1 MAKKLKVGIIGLGS
15 MGSTHLDIYSQI
27 SEVEVVAVSDSIKS
41 RLDGSSRAEG
51 NISGQA
57 QGNITG
63 LETKQYLDG
72 MDLIDDPDIELVDIC
87 VGTNLHFI
95 LVEAAVAKGKHV
107 LVEKPLARTY
117 DEAKKIVQLAVN
129 SSSNIMSA
137 MCLRYWPAW
146 VWLKKIIDNKEYGE
160 CLSLTCKRQ
169 TSHPPG
175 TFYSNDDECGG
186 ALLDLHIHDTDFIN
200 HCFGMPKAVF
210 SQGYKG
216 PSGGIDHVATQY
228 IYDQPQKAPLVT
240 AEGTW
245 TMQEGYGFNM
255 SYIANFENA
264 TACYLLDN
272 EETLRLFRSGCEPEI
287 IKLDEG
293 MGYEFEIRSFVDD
306 ILSNK
311 RRDIDSLKQAAE
323 SVAIIE
329 AELASIKSC
338 SVVALEFD
346 GAAAPPC
353 KQQLPP
359 ELGHLNS

>member
-1 MAKKLKVGIIGLGS
+1 MAKKLKVGVIGLGS

-27 SEVEVVAVSDSIKS
+27 SEVEVVAVADPKKN
-41 RLDGSSRAEG
+41 RLDGSSKAEG

-57 QGNITG
+57 QGSVVG
-63 LETKQYLDG
+63 FEAKKYLDG

-87 VGTNLHFI
+87 VGTNLHFVF
-95 LVEAAVAKGKHV
+95 VEAALAKGKHV

-117 DEAKKIVQLAVN
+117 DEAKKIVELALN
-129 SSSNIMSA
+129 SSTNIMSA

-146 VWLKKIIDNKEYGE
+146 VWLKKVIDNKQYGR

-186 ALLDLHIHDTDFIN
+186 ALLDLHVHDTDFIN
-200 HCFGMPKAVF
+200 YCFGIPKAVF

-216 PSGGIDHVATQY
+216 PSGGIDHVATHY
-228 IYDQPQKAPLVT
+228 IYDQSQNAPLVT

-255 SYIANFENA
+255 SYTANFEKA
-264 TACYLLDN
+264 TACYLLDD
-272 EETLRLFRSGCEPEI
+272 EETLTLFRSSYEPEI

-293 MGYEFEIRSFVDD
+293 MGYEFEIRSFVDE
-306 ILSNK
+306 ILRGEKSDMTLLN
-311 RRDIDSLKQAAE
+311 QAAK
-323 SVAIIE
+323 SIAIIE
-329 AELASIKSC
+329 AEQVSIRSC
-338 SVVALEFD
+338 SVVTL
-346 GAAAPPC
+346 
-353 KQQLPP
+353 
-359 ELGHLNS
+359 SV

>member
-1 MAKKLKVGIIGLGS
+1 MAKKLKVGVIGLGS

-27 SEVEVVAVSDSIKS
+27 SEVEVVAVADPKKN
-41 RLDGSSRAEG
+41 RLDGSSKAEG

-57 QGNITG
+57 QGSVVG
-63 LETKQYLDG
+63 FEAKKYLDG

-87 VGTNLHFI
+87 VGTNLHFVF
-95 LVEAAVAKGKHV
+95 VEAALAKGKHV

-117 DEAKKIVQLAVN
+117 DEAKKIVELALN
-129 SSSNIMSA
+129 SSTNIMSA

-146 VWLKKIIDNKEYGE
+146 VWLKKVIDNKQYGR

-186 ALLDLHIHDTDFIN
+186 ALLDLHVHDTDFIN
-200 HCFGMPKAVF
+200 YCFGMPKAVF

-216 PSGGIDHVATQY
+216 PSGGIDHVATHY
-228 IYDQPQKAPLVT
+228 IYDQSQNAPLVT

-255 SYIANFENA
+255 SYTANFEKA
-264 TACYLLDN
+264 TACYLLDD
-272 EETLRLFRSGCEPEI
+272 EETLTLFRSSYEPEI

-293 MGYEFEIRSFVDD
+293 MGYEFEIRSFVDE
-306 ILSNK
+306 ILRGEKSDMALLN
-311 RRDIDSLKQAAE
+311 QAAK
-323 SVAIIE
+323 SIAIIE
-329 AELASIKSC
+329 AEQVSIRSC
-338 SVVALEFD
+338 SVVTL
-346 GAAAPPC
+346 
-353 KQQLPP
+353 
-359 ELGHLNS
+359 SV

>member
-1 MAKKLKVGIIGLGS
+1 MAKKLKVGVIGLGS

-27 SEVEVVAVSDSIKS
+27 SEVEVVAVADPNKS
-41 RLDGSSRAEG
+41 RLDGSNKAEG

-57 QGNITG
+57 QGSVAG
-63 LETKQYLDG
+63 LEAKQYIDG

-87 VGTNLHFI
+87 VGTNLHFVF
-95 LVEAAVAKGKHV
+95 VEAALAKGKHV

-117 DEAKKIVQLAVN
+117 DEAKKIVDLALN
-129 SSSNIMSA
+129 SSTNIMSA

-146 VWLKKIIDNKEYGE
+146 VWLKKAIDNKEYGE

-186 ALLDLHIHDTDFIN
+186 ALLDLHVHDTDFIN
-200 HCFGMPKAVF
+200 YCFGMPRAVF

-216 PSGGIDHVATQY
+216 PSGGIDHVATHY
-228 IYDQPQKAPLVT
+228 IYDQSQNTPLVT

-255 SYIANFENA
+255 SYTANFEKA
-264 TACYLLDN
+264 TACYLLDS
-272 EETLRLFRSGCEPEI
+272 EETLKLFRSGHQPETI
-287 IKLDEG
+287 ELKEG

-311 RRDIDSLKQAAE
+311 TININLLKQAAE

-329 AELASIKSC
+329 AEMVSIKSC
-338 SVVALEFD
+338 SVVTL
-346 GAAAPPC
+346 
-353 KQQLPP
+353 
-359 ELGHLNS
+359 SV

>member
-1 MAKKLKVGIIGLGS
+1 MAKKLKVGVIGLGS

-27 SEVEVVAVSDSIKS
+27 SEVEVVAVADPNKS
-41 RLDGSSRAEG
+41 RLDGSNKAEG

-57 QGNITG
+57 QGSVAG
-63 LETKQYLDG
+63 LEAKQYIDG

-87 VGTNLHFI
+87 VGTNLHFVF
-95 LVEAAVAKGKHV
+95 VEAALAKGKHV

-117 DEAKKIVQLAVN
+117 DEAKKIVELALN
-129 SSSNIMSA
+129 SSTNIMSA

-146 VWLKKIIDNKEYGE
+146 VWLKKVIDNKEYGE

-186 ALLDLHIHDTDFIN
+186 ALLDLHVHDTDFIN
-200 HCFGMPKAVF
+200 YCFGMPRAVF

-216 PSGGIDHVATQY
+216 PSGGIDHVATHY
-228 IYDQPQKAPLVT
+228 IYDQSQNAPLVT
-240 AEGTW
+240 AEGAW

-255 SYIANFENA
+255 SYTANFEKA
-264 TACYLLDN
+264 TACYLLDS
-272 EETLRLFRSGCEPEI
+272 EETLKLFRSGHQLETIEL
-287 IKLDEG
+287 KEG

-311 RRDIDSLKQAAE
+311 AININLLKQAAE

-329 AELASIKSC
+329 AEMVSIKSC
-338 SVVALEFD
+338 SVVTL
-346 GAAAPPC
+346 
-353 KQQLPP
+353 
-359 ELGHLNS
+359 SV

>member
-1 MAKKLKVGIIGLGS
+1 MAKKLKVGVIGLGS

-27 SEVEVVAVSDSIKS
+27 SEVEVVAVADPNKS

-57 QGNITG
+57 QGSVAG
-63 LETKQYLDG
+63 LEAKQYIDG

-87 VGTNLHFI
+87 VGTNLHFVF
-95 LVEAAVAKGKHV
+95 VEAALAKGKHV

-117 DEAKKIVQLAVN
+117 DEAKKIVELALN
-129 SSSNIMSA
+129 SSTNIVSA

-146 VWLKKIIDNKEYGE
+146 VWLKKVIDNKEYGE

-186 ALLDLHIHDTDFIN
+186 ALLDLHVHDTDFIN
-200 HCFGMPKAVF
+200 YCFGMPSAVF

-216 PSGGIDHVATQY
+216 PSGGIDHVATHY
-228 IYDQPQKAPLVT
+228 IYDQSQNTPLVT

-255 SYIANFENA
+255 SYTANFEKA
-264 TACYLLDN
+264 TACYLLDD
-272 EETLRLFRSGCEPEI
+272 EETLRLFRSGYEPEI
-287 IKLDEG
+287 IRLDEG

-311 RRDIDSLKQAAE
+311 AININLLKQAAE
-323 SVAIIE
+323 SIAIIE
-329 AELASIKSC
+329 AEMVSIKSC
-338 SVVALEFD
+338 SVVTL
-346 GAAAPPC
+346 
-353 KQQLPP
+353 
-359 ELGHLNS
+359 SV

>member
-1 MAKKLKVGIIGLGS
+1 MAKKLKVGVIGLGS

-27 SEVEVVAVSDSIKS
+27 SEVEVVAVADPKKN
-41 RLDGSSRAEG
+41 RLDGSSKAEG

-57 QGNITG
+57 QGSVVG
-63 LETKQYLDG
+63 FEAKKYLDG

-87 VGTNLHFI
+87 VGTNLHFVF
-95 LVEAAVAKGKHV
+95 VEAALAKGKHV

-117 DEAKKIVQLAVN
+117 DEAKKIVELALN
-129 SSSNIMSA
+129 SSTNIMSA

-146 VWLKKIIDNKEYGE
+146 VWLKKVIDNKQYGR

-186 ALLDLHIHDTDFIN
+186 ALLDLHVHDTDFIN
-200 HCFGMPKAVF
+200 YCFGMPKAVF

-216 PSGGIDHVATQY
+216 PSGGIDHVATHY
-228 IYDQPQKAPLVT
+228 IYDQSQNAPLVT

-255 SYIANFENA
+255 SYTANFEKA
-264 TACYLLDN
+264 TACYLLDD
-272 EETLRLFRSGCEPEI
+272 EETLTLFRSSYEPEI

-293 MGYEFEIRSFVDD
+293 MGYEFEIRSFVDE
-306 ILSNK
+306 ILRGEKSDMTLLN
-311 RRDIDSLKQAAE
+311 QAAK
-323 SVAIIE
+323 SIAIIE
-329 AELASIKSC
+329 AEQVSIRSC
-338 SVVALEFD
+338 TVVTLSV
-346 GAAAPPC
+346 
-353 KQQLPP
+353 
-359 ELGHLNS
+359 

>member
-1 MAKKLKVGIIGLGS
+1 MAKKLKVGVIGLGS

-27 SEVEVVAVSDSIKS
+27 SEVEVVALADPKKN
-41 RLDGSSRAEG
+41 RLDGSSKAEG

-57 QGNITG
+57 KGSVVG
-63 LETKQYLDG
+63 LEAKQYLDG

-95 LVEAAVAKGKHV
+95 FVEAALAKGKHV

-117 DEAKKIVQLAVN
+117 DEAKKIVELALN
-129 SSSNIMSA
+129 SSTNIMSA

-146 VWLKKIIDNKEYGE
+146 VWLKKVIDNKQYGR

-175 TFYSNDDECGG
+175 TFYSNEDECGG
-186 ALLDLHIHDTDFIN
+186 ALLDLHVHDTDFIN
-200 HCFGMPKAVF
+200 YCFGMPKAVF

-216 PSGGIDHVATQY
+216 PSGGIDHVTTHY
-228 IYDQPQKAPLVT
+228 IYDQSQNAPLVT

-255 SYIANFENA
+255 SYTANFEKA
-264 TACYLLDN
+264 TACYLLDD
-272 EETLRLFRSGCEPEI
+272 EETLTLFRSSYEPEI

-293 MGYEFEIRSFVDD
+293 MGYEFEIRSFVDE
-306 ILSNK
+306 ILRGEKSDMTLLN
-311 RRDIDSLKQAAE
+311 QAAK
-323 SVAIIE
+323 SIAIIE
-329 AELASIKSC
+329 AEQVSIRSC
-338 SVVALEFD
+338 TVVTLSV
-346 GAAAPPC
+346 
-353 KQQLPP
+353 
-359 ELGHLNS
+359 

>member
-1 MAKKLKVGIIGLGS
+1 MAKKLKVGVIGLGS

-27 SEVEVVAVSDSIKS
+27 SEVEVVALADLKKS
-41 RLDGSSRAEG
+41 RLDGSSKAEG

-57 QGNITG
+57 QGSVVG
-63 LETKQYLDG
+63 FEAKKYLDG

-95 LVEAAVAKGKHV
+95 FVEAALAKGKHV

-117 DEAKKIVQLAVN
+117 DEAKKIVELALN
-129 SSSNIMSA
+129 SSTNIMSA

-146 VWLKKIIDNKEYGE
+146 VWLKKVIDNKKYGR

-175 TFYSNDDECGG
+175 IFYSNDDECGG
-186 ALLDLHIHDTDFIN
+186 ALLDLHVHDTDFIN
-200 HCFGMPKAVF
+200 YCFGIPKAVF

-216 PSGGIDHVATQY
+216 PSGGVDHVATHY
-228 IYDQPQKAPLVT
+228 IYDQSQNAPLVT

-255 SYIANFENA
+255 SYTANFEKA
-264 TACYLLDN
+264 TACYLLDG
-272 EETLRLFRSGCEPEI
+272 EETLRLFRSGYEPEI

-293 MGYEFEIRSFVDD
+293 MGYEFEIRSFVDE
-306 ILSNK
+306 ILRGEKSDMTLLN
-311 RRDIDSLKQAAE
+311 QAAK
-323 SVAIIE
+323 SIAIIE
-329 AELASIKSC
+329 AEQVSIRSC
-338 SVVALEFD
+338 SVVTL
-346 GAAAPPC
+346 
-353 KQQLPP
+353 
-359 ELGHLNS
+359 SV

>member
-1 MAKKLKVGIIGLGS
+1 MAKKLKVGVIGLGS

-27 SEVEVVAVSDSIKS
+27 SEVEVVAVADPNKS
-41 RLDGSSRAEG
+41 RLDGSNKAEG

-57 QGNITG
+57 QGSVAG
-63 LETKQYLDG
+63 LEAKQYIDG

-87 VGTNLHFI
+87 VGTNLHFVF
-95 LVEAAVAKGKHV
+95 VEAALAKGKHV

-117 DEAKKIVQLAVN
+117 DQAKKIVELALN
-129 SSSNIMSA
+129 SSTNIMSA

-146 VWLKKIIDNKEYGE
+146 VWLKKAIDNKEYGE

-169 TSHPPG
+169 TTHPPG

-186 ALLDLHIHDTDFIN
+186 ALLDLHVHDTDFIN
-200 HCFGMPKAVF
+200 YCFGMPRAVF

-216 PSGGIDHVATQY
+216 PSGGIDHVATHY
-228 IYDQPQKAPLVT
+228 IYDQSQNTPLVT

-255 SYIANFENA
+255 SYTANFEKA
-264 TACYLLDN
+264 TACYLLDS
-272 EETLRLFRSGCEPEI
+272 EETLKLFRSGHQPETI
-287 IKLDEG
+287 ELKEG

-311 RRDIDSLKQAAE
+311 TININLLKQAAE

-329 AELASIKSC
+329 AEMVSIKSC
-338 SVVALEFD
+338 SVITLSV
-346 GAAAPPC
+346 
-353 KQQLPP
+353 
-359 ELGHLNS
+359 

>member
-1 MAKKLKVGIIGLGS
+1 MAKKLKVGVIGLGS

-27 SEVEVVAVSDSIKS
+27 SEVEVVAVADPNKS
-41 RLDGSSRAEG
+41 RLDGSNKAEG

-57 QGNITG
+57 QGSVAGI
-63 LETKQYLDG
+63 EAKQYIDG

-87 VGTNLHFI
+87 VGTNLHFVF
-95 LVEAAVAKGKHV
+95 VEAALAKGKHV

-117 DEAKKIVQLAVN
+117 DQAKKIVELALN
-129 SSSNIMSA
+129 SSTNIMSA

-146 VWLKKIIDNKEYGE
+146 VWLKKAIDNKEYGE

-186 ALLDLHIHDTDFIN
+186 ALLDLHVHDTDFIN
-200 HCFGMPKAVF
+200 YCFGMPRAVF

-216 PSGGIDHVATQY
+216 PSGGIDHVATHY
-228 IYDQPQKAPLVT
+228 IYDQSQNTPLVT

-255 SYIANFENA
+255 SYTANFEKA
-264 TACYLLDN
+264 TACYLLDS
-272 EETLRLFRSGCEPEI
+272 EETLKLFRSGHQPETI
-287 IKLDEG
+287 ELKEG

-311 RRDIDSLKQAAE
+311 TININLLKQAAE

-329 AELASIKSC
+329 AEMVSIKSC
-338 SVVALEFD
+338 SVITLSV
-346 GAAAPPC
+346 
-353 KQQLPP
+353 
-359 ELGHLNS
+359 

>member
-1 MAKKLKVGIIGLGS
+1 MAKKLKVGVIGLGS

-27 SEVEVVAVSDSIKS
+27 SEVEVVAVADPKKN
-41 RLDGSSRAEG
+41 RLDGSSKAEG

-57 QGNITG
+57 QGSVVG
-63 LETKQYLDG
+63 FEAKKYLDG

-87 VGTNLHFI
+87 VGTNLHFVF
-95 LVEAAVAKGKHV
+95 VEAALAKGKHV

-117 DEAKKIVQLAVN
+117 DEAKKIVELALN
-129 SSSNIMSA
+129 SSTNIMSA

-146 VWLKKIIDNKEYGE
+146 VWLKKVIDNKKYGR

-186 ALLDLHIHDTDFIN
+186 ALLDLHVHDTDFIN
-200 HCFGMPKAVF
+200 YCFGMPKAVF

-216 PSGGIDHVATQY
+216 PSGGIDHVATHY
-228 IYDQPQKAPLVT
+228 IYDQSQNAPLVT

-255 SYIANFENA
+255 SYTANFEKA
-264 TACYLLDN
+264 TACYLLDD
-272 EETLRLFRSGCEPEI
+272 EETLTLFRSSYEPEI

-293 MGYEFEIRSFVDD
+293 MGYEFEIRSFVDE
-306 ILSNK
+306 ILRGEKSDMTLLN
-311 RRDIDSLKQAAE
+311 QAAK
-323 SVAIIE
+323 SIAIIE
-329 AELASIKSC
+329 AEQVSIRSC
-338 SVVALEFD
+338 TVVTLSV
-346 GAAAPPC
+346 
-353 KQQLPP
+353 
-359 ELGHLNS
+359 

>member
-1 MAKKLKVGIIGLGS
+1 MAKKLKVGVIGLGS

-27 SEVEVVAVSDSIKS
+27 SEVEVVAVADLKKS

-57 QGNITG
+57 QGSVVG
-63 LETKQYLDG
+63 FEAKKYLDG

-87 VGTNLHFI
+87 VGTNLHFVF
-95 LVEAAVAKGKHV
+95 VEAALAKGKHV

-117 DEAKKIVQLAVN
+117 DEAKKIVELALN
-129 SSSNIMSA
+129 SSTYIMSA

-146 VWLKKIIDNKEYGE
+146 VWLKKVIDSKQYGR

-186 ALLDLHIHDTDFIN
+186 ALLDLHVHDTDFIN
-200 HCFGMPKAVF
+200 YCFGMPKAVF

-216 PSGGIDHVATQY
+216 PSGGIDHVATHY
-228 IYDQPQKAPLVT
+228 IYDQSQNASLVT

-255 SYIANFENA
+255 SYTANFEKA
-264 TACYLLDN
+264 TACYLLDD
-272 EETLRLFRSGCEPEI
+272 EETLTLFRSSYEPEI

-293 MGYEFEIRSFVDD
+293 MGYEFEIRSFVDE
-306 ILSNK
+306 ILRGEKSDMTLLN
-311 RRDIDSLKQAAE
+311 QAAK
-323 SVAIIE
+323 SIAIIE
-329 AELASIKSC
+329 AEQVSIRSC
-338 SVVALEFD
+338 SVVTL
-346 GAAAPPC
+346 
-353 KQQLPP
+353 
-359 ELGHLNS
+359 SV

>member
-1 MAKKLKVGIIGLGS
+1 MAKKLKVGVIGLGS

-27 SEVEVVAVSDSIKS
+27 SEVEVVAVADPNKS
-41 RLDGSSRAEG
+41 RLDGSNKAEG

-57 QGNITG
+57 KGSVTG
-63 LETKQYLDG
+63 LEAKQYIDG

-87 VGTNLHFI
+87 VGTNLHFVF
-95 LVEAAVAKGKHV
+95 VEAALAKGKHV

-117 DEAKKIVQLAVN
+117 DEAKKIVDLALN
-129 SSSNIMSA
+129 SSTNIMSA

-146 VWLKKIIDNKEYGE
+146 VWLKKAIENKEYGE

-186 ALLDLHIHDTDFIN
+186 ALLDLHVHDTDFIN
-200 HCFGMPKAVF
+200 YCFGMPRAVF

-216 PSGGIDHVATQY
+216 PSGGIDHVATHY
-228 IYDQPQKAPLVT
+228 IYDQSQNTPLVT
-240 AEGTW
+240 AEGAW

-255 SYIANFENA
+255 SYTANFEKA
-264 TACYLLDN
+264 TACYLLDV
-272 EETLRLFRSGCEPEI
+272 EETLRLFRSGYEPEQ

-311 RRDIDSLKQAAE
+311 KININLLKQAAE

-329 AELASIKSC
+329 AEMVSIKSC
-338 SVVALEFD
+338 SVVTL
-346 GAAAPPC
+346 
-353 KQQLPP
+353 
-359 ELGHLNS
+359 SV

>member
-1 MAKKLKVGIIGLGS
+1 MAKKLKVGVIGLGS

-27 SEVEVVAVSDSIKS
+27 SEVEVVAVADPKKN
-41 RLDGSSRAEG
+41 RLDGSSKAEG

-57 QGNITG
+57 QGSVVG
-63 LETKQYLDG
+63 FEAKKYLDG

-87 VGTNLHFI
+87 VGTDLHFVF
-95 LVEAAVAKGKHV
+95 VEAALAKGKHV

-117 DEAKKIVQLAVN
+117 DEAKKIVELALN
-129 SSSNIMSA
+129 SSTNIMSA

-146 VWLKKIIDNKEYGE
+146 VWLKKVIDNKQYGR

-186 ALLDLHIHDTDFIN
+186 ALLDLHVHDTDFIN
-200 HCFGMPKAVF
+200 YCFGMPKAVF

-216 PSGGIDHVATQY
+216 PSGGIDHVATHY
-228 IYDQPQKAPLVT
+228 IYDQSQNAPLVT

-255 SYIANFENA
+255 SYTANFEKA
-264 TACYLLDN
+264 TACYLLDD
-272 EETLRLFRSGCEPEI
+272 EETLTLFRSSYEPEI

-293 MGYEFEIRSFVDD
+293 MGYEFEIRSFVDE
-306 ILSNK
+306 ILRGEKSDMTLLN
-311 RRDIDSLKQAAE
+311 QAAK
-323 SVAIIE
+323 SIAIIE
-329 AELASIKSC
+329 AEQVSIRSC
-338 SVVALEFD
+338 TVVTLSV
-346 GAAAPPC
+346 
-353 KQQLPP
+353 
-359 ELGHLNS
+359 

>member
-1 MAKKLKVGIIGLGS
+1 MAKKLKVGVIGLGS

-27 SEVEVVAVSDSIKS
+27 SEVEVVAVADLKKS

-57 QGNITG
+57 QGSVVG
-63 LETKQYLDG
+63 LEAKQYLDG

-87 VGTNLHFI
+87 VGTNLHFVF
-95 LVEAAVAKGKHV
+95 VEAALAKGKHV

-117 DEAKKIVQLAVN
+117 DEAKKIVELALN
-129 SSSNIMSA
+129 SSTNIMSA

-146 VWLKKIIDNKEYGE
+146 VWLKKVIDSKQYGR

-186 ALLDLHIHDTDFIN
+186 ALLDLHVHDTDFIN
-200 HCFGMPKAVF
+200 YCFGMPKAVF

-216 PSGGIDHVATQY
+216 PSGGIDHVATHY
-228 IYDQPQKAPLVT
+228 IYDQSQNAPLVT

-255 SYIANFENA
+255 SYTANFEKA
-264 TACYLLDN
+264 TACYLLDD
-272 EETLRLFRSGCEPEI
+272 EETLTLFRSSYEPEI

-293 MGYEFEIRSFVDD
+293 MGYEFEIRSFVDE
-306 ILSNK
+306 ILRGEKSDMALLN
-311 RRDIDSLKQAAE
+311 QAAK
-323 SVAIIE
+323 SIAIIE
-329 AELASIKSC
+329 AEQVSIRSC
-338 SVVALEFD
+338 SVVTL
-346 GAAAPPC
+346 
-353 KQQLPP
+353 
-359 ELGHLNS
+359 SV

>member
-1 MAKKLKVGIIGLGS
+1 MAKKLKVGVIGLGS

-27 SEVEVVAVSDSIKS
+27 SEVEVVAVADLKKS

-57 QGNITG
+57 QGSVVG
-63 LETKQYLDG
+63 LEAKKYLDG
-72 MDLIDDPDIELVDIC
+72 MDLINDPDIELVDIC
-87 VGTNLHFI
+87 VGTNLHFVF
-95 LVEAAVAKGKHV
+95 VEAALAKGKHV

-117 DEAKKIVQLAVN
+117 DEAKKIVELALN
-129 SSSNIMSA
+129 SSTNIMSA

-146 VWLKKIIDNKEYGE
+146 VWLKKVIDSKQYGR

-186 ALLDLHIHDTDFIN
+186 ALLDLHVHDTDFIN
-200 HCFGMPKAVF
+200 YCFGMPKAVF

-216 PSGGIDHVATQY
+216 PSGGIDHVATHY
-228 IYDQPQKAPLVT
+228 IYDQSQNAPLVT

-255 SYIANFENA
+255 SYTANFEKA
-264 TACYLLDN
+264 TACYLLDD
-272 EETLRLFRSGCEPEI
+272 EETLTLFRSSYEPEI

-293 MGYEFEIRSFVDD
+293 MGYEFEIRSFVDE
-306 ILSNK
+306 ILRGEKSDMTLLN
-311 RRDIDSLKQAAE
+311 QAAK
-323 SVAIIE
+323 SIAIIE
-329 AELASIKSC
+329 AEQVSIRSC
-338 SVVALEFD
+338 SVVTL
-346 GAAAPPC
+346 
-353 KQQLPP
+353 
-359 ELGHLNS
+359 SV

>member
-1 MAKKLKVGIIGLGS
+1 MAKKLKVGVIGLGS

-27 SEVEVVAVSDSIKS
+27 SEVEVVAVADLKKS

-57 QGNITG
+57 QGSVVG
-63 LETKQYLDG
+63 LEAKKYLDG

-87 VGTNLHFI
+87 VGTNLHFVF
-95 LVEAAVAKGKHV
+95 VEAALAKGKHV

-117 DEAKKIVQLAVN
+117 DEAKKIVELALN
-129 SSSNIMSA
+129 SSTNIMSA

-146 VWLKKIIDNKEYGE
+146 VWLKKVIDNKQYGR

-186 ALLDLHIHDTDFIN
+186 ALLDLHVHDTDFIN
-200 HCFGMPKAVF
+200 YCFGMPKAVF

-216 PSGGIDHVATQY
+216 PSGGIDHVATHY
-228 IYDQPQKAPLVT
+228 IYDQSQNAPLVT

-255 SYIANFENA
+255 SYTANFEKA
-264 TACYLLDN
+264 TACYLLDD
-272 EETLRLFRSGCEPEI
+272 EETLTLFRSSYEPEI

-293 MGYEFEIRSFVDD
+293 MGYEFEIRSFVDE
-306 ILSNK
+306 ILRGEKSDMTLLN
-311 RRDIDSLKQAAE
+311 QAAK
-323 SVAIIE
+323 SIAIIE
-329 AELASIKSC
+329 AEQVSIRSC
-338 SVVALEFD
+338 SVVTL
-346 GAAAPPC
+346 
-353 KQQLPP
+353 
-359 ELGHLNS
+359 SV

>member
-1 MAKKLKVGIIGLGS
+1 MAKKLKVGVIGLGS

-27 SEVEVVAVSDSIKS
+27 SEVEVVAVADPNKS

-57 QGNITG
+57 QGSVAG
-63 LETKQYLDG
+63 LEAKQYIDG

-87 VGTNLHFI
+87 VGTNLHFVF
-95 LVEAAVAKGKHV
+95 VEAALAKGKHV

-117 DEAKKIVQLAVN
+117 DQAKKIVELALN
-129 SSSNIMSA
+129 SSTNIMSA

-146 VWLKKIIDNKEYGE
+146 VWLKKAIDNKEYGE

-186 ALLDLHIHDTDFIN
+186 ALLDLHVHDTDFIN
-200 HCFGMPKAVF
+200 YCFGMPRAVF

-216 PSGGIDHVATQY
+216 PSGGIDHVATHY
-228 IYDQPQKAPLVT
+228 IYDQSQNTPLVT
-240 AEGTW
+240 AEGAW

-255 SYIANFENA
+255 SYTANFEKA
-264 TACYLLDN
+264 TACYLLDS
-272 EETLRLFRSGCEPEI
+272 EETLKLFRSGHQPETI
-287 IKLDEG
+287 ELKEG

-311 RRDIDSLKQAAE
+311 TININLLKQAAE

-329 AELASIKSC
+329 AEMVSIKSC
-338 SVVALEFD
+338 SVVTL
-346 GAAAPPC
+346 
-353 KQQLPP
+353 
-359 ELGHLNS
+359 SV